1 MVKRR
6 SSFILLRA
14 GIHISQSKEF
24 GIFEVCRAS
33 QCVWDL
39 ANGWVVKEGIG
50 DAGRPWI
57 LKVDSTCRV
66 LVSFSVFWKALESDI
81 NRFRLLNDH
90 CFPPRV
96 NHRIIIGLSNS
107 TARYLFYITK
117 IAHSYKHLHSNSII
131 AKWVKPKYESFD
143 EQIYTTHCISKQWN
157 ICYSAKNWNEILL
170 HAPIWINLENIM
182 LIERSHPQET
192 TSSKTR
198 FSWNLQNKQIN
209 GGRK

>member
-1 MVKRR
+1 M
-6 SSFILLRA
+6 
-14 GIHISQSKEF
+14 
-24 GIFEVCRAS
+24 
-33 QCVWDL
+33 
-39 ANGWVVKEGIG
+39 GWVVKEGIG

-143 EQIYTTHCISKQWN
+143 EQIYTTHCVSKMK
-157 ICYSAKNWNEILL
+157 YLL
-170 HAPIWINLENIM
+170 FSQELEWDIVT
-182 LIERSHPQET
+182 RSHMDKPWKHYVNWKKP
-192 TSSKTR
+192 STR
-198 FSWNLQNKQIN
+198 DHILQDSFFMKSPE
-209 GGRK
+209 